1 MMTTKNILTH
11 SQVYKLTRWLEEKH
25 AGMVNLTQAQ
35 IADLAC
41 AYFDFQI
48 TGKNISHIADIL
60 EIKVGHRST
69 QIGLNKHIK
78 DSPRAI
84 AKHLVHLYV
93 KLGEPVPFDLQ
104 EIATR

>member
-1 MMTTKNILTH
+1 MTKNILTH
-11 SQVYKLTRWLEEKH
+11 AQVYKLTRWLEEKH
-25 AGMVNLTQAQ
+25 AGMANLTQGQ
-35 IADLAC
+35 IAELAC
-41 AYFDFQI
+41 AHFDFDI

-69 QIGLNKHIK
+69 QINLNKQVK
-78 DSPRAI
+78 DGPRTI
-84 AKHLVHLYV
+84 ARHLVHLYV